1 MLAIASVRD
10 SPMAT
15 SLDWAILQESGV
27 STGPQKGHAEPIE
40 VKEENKKIVKQALR
54 NTDSGS
60 MHLIDNTT
68 SFKPIIEQIL
78 R

>member
-1 MLAIASVRD
+1 
-10 SPMAT
+10 MAR

-27 STGPQKGHAEPIE
+27 STGPQKGHAVPIE
-40 VKEENKKIVKQALR
+40 VREQNKKIVEQALR
-54 NTDSGS
+54 NIDSGS
-60 MHLIDNTT
+60 MHWIDNTT